1 MLDPRPPPLTGIE
14 AAGSQES
21 GQGQEEQQ
29 QQQLGP
35 AATRPSSL
43 GSGSGLRALVVQ
55 LGAAA
60 TSPMAAA
67 ACARPSSL
75 PIFRHQQQH
84 DQQRQQPRVQEAG
97 AGAADDDD
105 DDDDASEELVEI
117 VLDGAEAGEAGE
129 VEAKATCMICYA
141 EDLPPESAFSA
152 PRGHFCPHS
161 FCRVCVAEY
170 VRVRVEEGRSD
181 FPCPLINEAACR
193 WGLCYGYFG
202 RVLCW

>member
-21 GQGQEEQQ
+21 GQGQEEEE

-97 AGAADDDD
+97 AGAAADD

-141 EDLPPESAFSA
+141 EDLPPESTFSA

-170 VRVRVEEGRSD
+170 VRVRVVEGRSD